1 MSQEKT
7 QILVVEDN
15 EEVRENLEEILTLY
29 GYQIETAADGIIGVR
44 KAMTNPPDLILCDVM
59 MPELDGFGVLNI
71 LNENERTATIPFI
84 FITAKTE
91 KEDIRRGMNL
101 GADDYITKPFYKDE
115 LLTVIRTRLRKAQ
128 ANKSARSGAPN
139 SAAPDQERGLKSL
152 IEAIQEQGRY
162 QNFTKRDLIV
172 REGENAH
179 YLYLVDKGYV
189 HLRRSHEYGK
199 DYIIA
204 ELGPGDLF
212 AYSSL
217 IERQTF
223 VYTAQVGLEDCGCYL
238 LPVDKFYQLINH
250 DQHIAAAI
258 MHLLAGRLVDRDKK
272 LVNQAYDSV
281 RRRTALTLCDL
292 IEKHGSMTIT
302 IQRDDLAQMVGS
314 TKESIIRSLSDF
326 KEGKLISIK
335 GSKITIEAPE
345 KLRNLAI

>member
-1 MSQEKT
+1 MSQHKT
-7 QILVVEDN
+7 HILVIEDN
-15 EEVRENLEEILTLY
+15 EEVRENLEEILSLY
-29 GYQIETAADGIIGVR
+29 GYQISSAPDGIVGVR
-44 KAMTNPPDLILCDVM
+44 MAMTTPPDLILCDVM

-115 LLTVIRTRLRKAQ
+115 LLTVIRTRLRKAEVNKN
-128 ANKSARSGAPN
+128 ANPSKANGTT
-139 SAAPDQERGLKSL
+139 PDKERGLKRL
-152 IEAIQEQGRY
+152 IEAIKEQGRY
-162 QNFTKRDLIV
+162 QTFSKRDLIV

-179 YLYLVDKGYV
+179 YLYLVDKGFV

-223 VYTAQVGLEDCGCYL
+223 AYSAQVGLEDCSCYL
-238 LPVDKFYQLINH
+238 LPIDNFYQLLNH
-250 DQHIAAAI
+250 DVHITAAI
-258 MHLLAGRLVDRDKK
+258 MHLLAGKLVDRDKK

-292 IEKHGSMTIT
+292 MEKHQSTTIT

-326 KEGKLISIK
+326 KEGNLISIK
-335 GSKITIEAPE
+335 GSKITIDLPE

>member
-1 MSQEKT
+1 MAMSHQ
-7 QILVVEDN
+7 
-15 EEVRENLEEILTLY
+15 
-29 GYQIETAADGIIGVR
+29 
-44 KAMTNPPDLILCDVM
+44 PDLILCDIM

-71 LNENERTATIPFI
+71 LSENDHTATIPFI

-115 LLTVIRTRLRKAQ
+115 LLSVIRTRLKKAA
-128 ANKSARSGAPN
+128 ANKAHSGASTSSG
-139 SAAPDQERGLKSL
+139 SADFQRGLQRL
-152 IEAIQEQGRY
+152 EEAVRSQGRY
-162 QNFTKRDLIV
+162 QTFSKRDLIV

-179 YLYLVDKGYV
+179 YLYLVDKGYL

-199 DYIIA
+199 DYILA
-204 ELGPGDLF
+204 ELGPGEF
-212 AYSSL
+212 FGYSAL

-223 VYTAQVGLEDCGCYL
+223 AYSAQVALEDCSCYL
-238 LPVDKFYQLINH
+238 LPIDQFYQLINQN
-250 DQHIAAAI
+250 QHIASAL
-258 MHLLAGRLVDRDKK
+258 MHLLAGKLIDRDKK

-292 IEKHGSMTIT
+292 YEKHDSGTLT

-326 KEGKLISIK
+326 KESGLVSIK
-335 GSKITIEAPE
+335 GSKITVEAPD
-345 KLRNLAI
+345 KLRDLAI